1 MKIFY
6 WQGSL
11 SDTGSFFFIF
21 IVDPISVSP
30 GSART
35 ALALSGTETQ
45 HVPLRQLLI
54 LPYVVFP
61 LRSVTR
67 RAAAENSASLIP

>member
-1 MKIFY
+1 MAYGYAVPILF
-6 WQGSL
+6 SHF
-11 SDTGSFFFIF
+11 STA
-21 IVDPISVSP
+21 DPKNTSP